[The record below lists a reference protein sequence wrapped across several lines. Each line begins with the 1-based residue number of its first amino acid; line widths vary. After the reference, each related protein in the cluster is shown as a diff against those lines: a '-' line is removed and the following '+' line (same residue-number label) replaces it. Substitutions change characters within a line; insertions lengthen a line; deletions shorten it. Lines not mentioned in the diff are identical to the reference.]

1 MRLKRIMSLLLA
13 GFMMM
18 TAMVVCAAADTMNDP
33 VVTNSDRKVVI
44 SGTSIQPDGTNVA
57 ISVWYPNAK
66 AENLGGDIA
75 IKELNAYTGQTT
87 VTGGNYT
94 LTFYLKQTDTS
105 GEYTA
110 MVFIPGMSKP
120 LSKGFAYQNEAGR
133 DALVAAVKNTAN
145 GVPELIAAM
154 DVNISAVNV
163 SAGLSYKDYSAAQ
176 KTYVAQ
182 YVAAHR
188 PTEENVAEAAASL
201 SGTLSAV
208 VTALDTVKALATGD
222 RATIK
227 KILDAEAA
235 DNKLQIDAATT
246 TAVENALAAY
256 DALTD
261 EEAPVAI
268 VEVEKE
274 AAKLVTPEDVARVL
288 LAAAGV
294 ATTPKTEIT
303 PSSPVGESSSNR
315 DKGSVVLPPATE
327 IPAETKPEA
336 TDEFSDLQNV
346 LWAKNAINTLA
357 ARGAING
364 RGEGEFCPQDVIT
377 REEFLKL
384 AVEALDVYNMDEGKL
399 PFKDVIYGAWYY
411 DAIAVAYSSSMI
423 EGISEDAFGIGA
435 SITRQDM
442 ATILA
447 RILKTQ
453 KMELGQTV
461 ESITFADE
469 ASIADYA
476 KDAVRNL
483 SEGGIINGRE
493 DGSFDPQATATRA
506 EAAVIIY
513 RVMYRLNLL

>member
-13 GFMMM
+13 GFMLM
-18 TAMVVCAAADTMNDP
+18 TAMVVCAAADTMSDP
-33 VVTNSDRKVVI
+33 VVTNSERKVVI

-57 ISVWYPNAK
+57 ISVWYPNANAGK
-66 AENLGGDIA
+66 LGGNTPL
-75 IKELNAYTGQTT
+75 KELNAYTGQTV

-94 LTFYLKQTDTS
+94 LTFYLKASDTS
-105 GEYTA
+105 GQYTA
-110 MVFIPGMSKP
+110 QVFIPGMAQP
-120 LSKGFAYQNEAGR
+120 LSKTFMYQDEAGR

-154 DVNISAVNV
+154 DENISAVNAL
-163 SAGLSYKDYSAAQ
+163 AGLSYNDYSTPQ

-188 PTEENVAEAAASL
+188 PTEDNVVEAATSL
-201 SGTLSAV
+201 SGTLATV
-208 VTALDTVKALATGD
+208 VTALDTVKTLSTGD

-227 KILDAEAA
+227 RILDAETT

-256 DALTD
+256 DALTA
-261 EEAPVAI
+261 EEEPIAI

-274 AAKLVTPEDVARVL
+274 AANLVTPEDVARVL

-294 ATTPKTEIT
+294 ATAPKPNPT
-303 PSSPVGESSSNR
+303 PSSPIEESSSNR
-315 DKGSVVLPPATE
+315 NKGGVSLSPVIDVS
-327 IPAETKPEA
+327 AEQKPEA
-336 TDEFSDLQNV
+336 MDEFSDLQTV
-346 LWAKNAINTLA
+346 PWAKNAINTLA
-357 ARGAING
+357 ARGVISG
-364 RGEGEFCPQDVIT
+364 RGNGEFCPQDAIT

-384 AVEALDVYNMDEGKL
+384 AVEALDVYNMDEGIL
-399 PFKDVIYGAWYY
+399 PFKDVAYGAWYY
-411 DAIAVAYSSSMI
+411 DAVAVAYSFSMI
-423 EGISEDAFGIGA
+423 EGISEDTFGIGL

-447 RILKTQ
+447 RILKSQ
-453 KMELGQTV
+453 RMELGQTA
-461 ESITFADE
+461 ESITFVDE
-469 ASIADYA
+469 ASIAEYA
-476 KDAVRNL
+476 KDAVTNL

-493 DGSFDPQATATRA
+493 DGTFDPQATATRA
-506 EAAVIIY
+506 EAAMIIY